1 MFPFSTHRFLQALF
15 CGELGD
21 IMKQEINLL
30 KVPFFGAEL
39 LLVEHNEQPYV
50 VMKTITESIG
60 LSWQGQH
67 EKLLEHFSK
76 GIKEILIP
84 TNGGVQQMIC
94 MNLRKFPAWLYS
106 LQPKK
111 ISDPIKRAKIIAFK
125 EECDEVLWQ
134 YWTTGIATRETVKEK
149 LAEIDEFEKLSK
161 QNGTNG
167 SRLMLQRKK
176 EIKEI
181 EMLRA
186 NVVQLD
192 LFQHFNLTAK

>member
-1 MFPFSTHRFLQALF
+1 
-15 CGELGD
+15 
-21 IMKQEINLL
+21 MKKEINLL
-30 KVPFFGAEL
+30 KVPFFGTEL
-39 LLVEHNEQPYV
+39 LLVEHDEQPYV

-67 EKLLEHFSK
+67 EKLVEHFGK

-84 TNGGVQQMIC
+84 TNGGLQLMIC

-111 ISDPIKRAKIIAFK
+111 VSDPIKRAKIISFK

-134 YWTTGIATRETVKEK
+134 YWTTGVASRETVKEK
-149 LAEIDEFEKLSK
+149 LAEIEEFEKFSK

-167 SRLMLQRKK
+167 SHLMLQRKK
-176 EIKEI
+176 EIKII
-181 EMLRA
+181 EQMKA
-186 NVVQLD
+186 NAKQLD
-192 LFQHFNLTAK
+192 LFQHFDLTS

>member
-1 MFPFSTHRFLQALF
+1 
-15 CGELGD
+15 
-21 IMKQEINLL
+21 MKQEINLL

-106 LQPKK
+106 LQPEEMVAVAWLHDSVEDTEQSIDDLTYYFGKDVAEAVRAITKVDGEHYDKYLARVKNNPIARQVK
-111 ISDPIKRAKIIAFK
+111 IADLTHNM
-125 EECDEVLWQ
+125 DL
-134 YWTTGIATRETVKEK
+134 TRLPVITNKDLVRKEK
-149 LAEIDEFEKLSK
+149 Y
-161 QNGTNG
+161 
-167 SRLMLQRKK
+167 
-176 EIKEI
+176 IK
-181 EMLRA
+181 
-186 NVVQLD
+186 
-192 LFQHFNLTAK
+192 AKAFLES

>member
-1 MFPFSTHRFLQALF
+1 
-15 CGELGD
+15 
-21 IMKQEINLL
+21 MKQEINLL

-149 LAEIDEFEKLSK
+149 LAEIFAKYPDD
-161 QNGTNG
+161 TIDV
-167 SRLMLQRKK
+167 LMRISSEIQDMWKHMALTGHTKK
-176 EIKEI
+176 K
-181 EMLRA
+181 
-186 NVVQLD
+186 
-192 LFQHFNLTAK
+192 KP

>member
-1 MFPFSTHRFLQALF
+1 
-15 CGELGD
+15 
-21 IMKQEINLL
+21 MKQEINLL

-111 ISDPIKRAKIIAFK
+111 ISDPIKRAKIIAF
-125 EECDEVLWQ
+125 
-134 YWTTGIATRETVKEK
+134 RSEK
-149 LAEIDEFEKLSK
+149 WKSKGTILYLFKDRGEKAIYTLKALFHSSLS
-161 QNGTNG
+161 T
-167 SRLMLQRKK
+167 L
-176 EIKEI
+176 I
-181 EMLRA
+181 
-186 NVVQLD
+186 
-192 LFQHFNLTAK
+192 